1 MKLISLFNSFY
12 GENLLTIKNI
22 IMKAIDEVI
31 ETLEKDSEC
40 SKYMLD
46 WILNRIHDLDD
57 KDWRLEHIETGYRL
71 SYETYSFDYFYI
83 SFV

>member
-1 MKLISLFNSFY
+1 
-12 GENLLTIKNI
+12 
-22 IMKAIDEVI
+22 MKAIDEVI
-31 ETLEKDSEC
+31 ETLTKDDEC

-46 WILNRIHDLDD
+46 WVLNRIHDLDN
-57 KDWRLEHIETGYRL
+57 KDWKLESIETGYRL